1 MIPPEDFNCPGLLPY
16 FWYILYIMRAILF
29 YMLFLLPQFS
39 AGQAHGCDF
48 DSRFNTA
55 NDDPAYIFF
64 QERIQQALQQPLIRS
79 RSVVYLPVVIH
90 VVAREPV
97 QPVSVAQALNQLD
110 VLNADFAG
118 EGSNIGSLE
127 EEFIPLVADVQFQFC
142 LASVDPD
149 GQPTSGITYTSTAV
163 KDIALQTGEGGR
175 MAIHYDQLGGK
186 TGWDP
191 ARYINIWIGEYGGLL
206 GSASF
211 PGMESYP
218 EEIGVII
225 DPRYFGSIGDAG
237 MSGFFSGGHTLTHE
251 MGHFFGLKHVWGNGV
266 EASCTDSDDI
276 PDTPN
281 AEGPYY
287 DCPSGPQVTCGTHNM
302 YQNFMDFTD
311 DRCLAAFTY
320 GQAGRM
326 QAVLDTYYPLLINEG
341 SCVSSAE
348 TFTSWYDQLVWA
360 HDQPSN
366 SYVIYAAESWMGKK
380 NIGVYSI
387 DGKQVLRDI
396 WEGQQSYLL
405 DLANVGAGVYVVRID
420 DGDAKFVRKV
430 VVYQ

>member
-1 MIPPEDFNCPGLLPY
+1 
-16 FWYILYIMRAILF
+16 MRAILF

-48 DSRFNTA
+48 DSRFNPEKNKTA
-55 NDDPAYIFF
+55 YRLF
-64 QERIQQALQQPLIRS
+64 QERIQNAIAHPSIGNRAI
-79 RSVVYLPVVIH
+79 VYLPVVIH
-90 VVAREPV
+90 VVARDPV

-118 EGSNIGSLE
+118 EGNNISSLE

-142 LASVDPD
+142 LASIDPD
-149 GQPTSGITYTSTAV
+149 GLPTSGITYTQTDV

-175 MAIHYDQLGGK
+175 MSIHYDQLGGK

-211 PGMESYP
+211 PGMAAYP

-251 MGHFFGLKHVWGNGV
+251 MGHFFGLKHIWGNGV
-266 EASCTDSDDI
+266 DASCTDGDDI
-276 PDTPN
+276 ADTPN

-287 DCPSGPQVTCGTHNM
+287 DCPSGIQMTCGTHNM

-311 DRCLAAFTY
+311 DRCLAAFTQ
-320 GQAGRM
+320 GQAEVM
-326 QAVLDTYYPLLINEG
+326 QAVLDTYYPMLVTEG
-341 SCVSSAE
+341 TCTPAAE
-348 TFTSWYDQLVWA
+348 TFSSWYDQLVWA

-366 SYVIYAAESWMGKK
+366 TYVIYAEVNWMGQK
-380 NIGVYSI
+380 NIGVYSA
-387 DGKQVLRDI
+387 DGKQVLRDT
-396 WEGQQSYLL
+396 WEDQQSYLL
-405 DLANVGAGVYVVRID
+405 DLANAGAGVYFVRID
-420 DGDAKFVRKV
+420 DGDKQFVRKV